1 MPIASR
7 GMTTY
12 DYVVEKHRQARLEL
26 NAKAKRTSVVASAN
40 DVSKMEMTINDAA
53 TPTQDPA

>member
-1 MPIASR
+1 
-7 GMTTY
+7 MTTY